1 MDLVKFTL
9 TEIGLKKK
17 VACGTQPV
25 ACGSGEF
32 YFYRNR
38 AEKEGGLW
46 YILHPRKSKL
56 SPWLLTALNVVIM
69 LLVLTIP

>member
-9 TEIGLKKK
+9 TEIG
-17 VACGTQPV
+17 
-25 ACGSGEF
+25 
-32 YFYRNR
+32 

-56 SPWLLTALNVVIM
+56 PWLLTALNVVIM